1 MKEEKMFK
9 MNLFKL
15 FSVSILVFS
24 LFACKKEIKVAELTT
39 TTNKVVE
46 SVKEET
52 TTAVAEN
59 VAEIVVP
66 QNLKD
71 LYNQKSLGI
80 KSVKNVRQLGG
91 YVTKDG
97 KKVKDGL
104 LLRGAHL
111 ARISDED
118 IAIFK
123 DKYNLKEII
132 DFRVAEERDPVMDRE
147 IEGVNNTW
155 IVVTEVEKIMN
166 RLENVCEDRDINM
179 MATYYKYNGGIN
191 SMYSHLV
198 KDDLAHKGYNK
209 FFKILLNNDGATYW
223 HCSGG
228 KDRTGFGAVLLLSLF
243 GVDEKTIL
251 DDYEASIITKEQ
263 QMNAAI
269 KALKEK
275 GYNENDTSEIV
286 NLVGVNR
293 KAMENALRVIDNEY
307 NGMNA
312 YLHNQIGLTD
322 EDIENL
328 KNKYLEKQN

>member
-1 MKEEKMFK
+1 MFK
-9 MNLFKL
+9 KNLYKL
-15 FSVSILVFS
+15 CTVSILVFV
-24 LFACKKEIKVAELTT
+24 LFACNNATKVTDAVNTSNQE
-39 TTNKVVE
+39 VE
-46 SVKEET
+46 STNEE
-52 TTAVAEN
+52 TTAVAESS
-59 VAEIVVP
+59 VEEIVVP

-71 LYNQKSLGI
+71 LYNEKSIGI
-80 KSVKNVRQLGG
+80 KSAKNVRQLGG

-111 ARISDED
+111 AKISDED
-118 IAIFK
+118 ITIFK

-198 KDDLAHKGYNK
+198 KDDLAHEGYNK

-228 KDRTGFGAVLLLSLF
+228 KDRTGFGAALLLALF

-269 KALKEK
+269 KALTEK
-275 GYNENDTSEIV
+275 GYSKEDTMEIV

-293 KAMENALRVIDNEY
+293 KAMENALRMIDNEY
-307 NGMNA
+307 NGINA
-312 YLHNQIGLTD
+312 YIHNQIGLTD

-328 KNKYLEKQN
+328 KNKYLE